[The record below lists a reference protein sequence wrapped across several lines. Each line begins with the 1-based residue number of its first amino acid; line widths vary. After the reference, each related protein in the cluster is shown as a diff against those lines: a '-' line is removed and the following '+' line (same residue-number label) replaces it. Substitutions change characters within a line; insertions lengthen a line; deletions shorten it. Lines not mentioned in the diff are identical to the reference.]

1 MIHDYEYEQAMP
13 YKYIKYR
20 KQDKDEFSEEIKSEL
35 DNYYRDIRK
44 LTESNYQDD
53 GKTDIEKLTK
63 DLGRKYKS
71 IRARFIIPFTGK
83 ESYSSQELDF
93 LFVCCYE
100 LYLKFQLN
108 QTEMSKIWGING
120 DKLERLDWYPHR
132 SFSAYHSVC
141 DKTLKPYDTDS
152 LGAKIAKV
160 MNQKV
165 QAVYMCVAFTG
176 ITNDLDLFAN
186 VSVDRNKCFLLTS
199 PLQFPDDDVT
209 SIQRANYSLARM
221 IFASGSLLFDRKKH
235 IDSGCIVREIRDVL
249 DMNIKLDNDMMY
261 EYLRNILNSGKD
273 ISQYAIEEMQSDLE
287 RYLFRYQFCQ
297 ETIDIY
303 NYHADTGY
311 FPSNIEYYD
320 EHFGGSEKWA
330 NPNDKEVIENKRKNK
345 FQGDNAELM
354 KKHADDALNEQD
366 RLIPL
371 ICDCLDAQKLFKSG
385 NDFFRAWIAVVRSM
399 ANEKFILGIPS
410 DNKKTSDESDY
421 SERFKAE
428 VLVAA
433 CYWLSEVF
441 QDERYSYEEVQK
453 YLKTGQLAKYFDAF
467 SYFQQ
472 NAKNKSLYMIDEA
485 GGILE
490 ELRNIPKFKEKYS
503 KDIKRPQ
510 LIYIDTDSHSITQND
525 ISDLLG
531 LRRIVL
537 VIHDKSGSVEQYG
550 MNKLD
555 KDLNLYIA
563 V

>member
-63 DLGRKYKS
+63 DLGGKYKS

-311 FPSNIEYYD
+311 FPPNIEYYD

-433 CYWLSEVF
+433 YYWLSEVF

-472 NAKNKSLYMIDEA
+472 NTKNRSLYMIDEA

-490 ELRNIPKFKEKYS
+490 ELRNIP
-503 KDIKRPQ
+503 
-510 LIYIDTDSHSITQND
+510 
-525 ISDLLG
+525 
-531 LRRIVL
+531 
-537 VIHDKSGSVEQYG
+537 
-550 MNKLD
+550 
-555 KDLNLYIA
+555 
-563 V
+563 

>member
-1 MIHDYEYEQAMP
+1 MIHDYEHAIPYE
-13 YKYIKYR
+13 YVIYR
-20 KQDKDEFSEEIKSEL
+20 KLDKVEFTEEIKSKL

-44 LTESNYQDD
+44 LTESNYQTDE
-53 GKTDIEKLTK
+53 KTDIEKLTK
-63 DLGRKYKS
+63 VLGEKYKS
-71 IRARFIIPFTGK
+71 IRTKYIIPFTGK

-93 LFVCCYE
+93 LFVCSYE
-100 LYLKFQLN
+100 LYLKFHIN
-108 QTEMSKIWGING
+108 QTEMNKIWGIDG
-120 DKLERLDWYPHR
+120 DRLERLDWYPQR
-132 SFSAYHSVC
+132 SFSAFYSAC
-141 DKTLKPYDTDS
+141 DKTLKPYDSDS
-152 LGAKIAKV
+152 LGVKIAKV

-235 IDSGCIVREIRDVL
+235 IDSGCIVRKIRDVL

-261 EYLRNILNSGKD
+261 EYLRNILNSGND

-303 NYHADTGY
+303 NYHADIGY
-311 FPSNIEYYD
+311 FPPNIEYYD
-320 EHFGGSEKWA
+320 EHFGGSKKWA
-330 NPNDKEVIENKRKNK
+330 NPNDKEVLENKRKNK

-354 KKHADDALNEQD
+354 QKHADDALNEQD
-366 RLIPL
+366 SLIPL
-371 ICDCLDAQKLFKSG
+371 IYGCLDAQKLFKSG
-385 NDFFRAWIAVVRSM
+385 NEFFREWIAVVRSL

-410 DNKKTSDESDY
+410 DDKKTSDKSEH
-421 SERFKAE
+421 SERFEAE

-441 QDERYSYEEVQK
+441 QDERYTCEEVQK
-453 YLKTGQLAKYFDAF
+453 YLNTGQLAKYFDAF

-472 NAKNKSLYMIDEA
+472 KKENKSLHMIDEA

-510 LIYIDTDSHSITQND
+510 LIYIDTDSHSVTQND

>member
-1 MIHDYEYEQAMP
+1 MIHDYGYEQAIP
-13 YKYIKYR
+13 YKFIKYK
-20 KQDKDEFSEEIKSEL
+20 KQDKVEFTEEIKCEL
-35 DNYYRDIRK
+35 DNYYKDIRK
-44 LTESNYQDD
+44 LTESNYLID
-53 GKTDIEKLTK
+53 GKADIKKLSK
-63 DLGRKYKS
+63 DLGGKYKS
-71 IRARFIIPFTGK
+71 IRTKFIIPFTGK

-100 LYLKFQLN
+100 LYLKFKLN
-108 QTEMSKIWGING
+108 QTEMNKIWGING
-120 DKLERLDWYPHR
+120 DKLDRLDWYPHR

-152 LGAKIAKV
+152 LGAKIAKCI
-160 MNQKV
+160 NQKV
-165 QAVYMCVAFTG
+165 QARYASGAFTG

-186 VSVDRNKCFLLTS
+186 VSVDKTKCFILTS
-199 PLQFPDDDVT
+199 PLQFSDDDVS
-209 SIQRANYSLARM
+209 SIQRANYALARM
-221 IFASGSLLFDRKKH
+221 LFASGGHLFDTEKYV
-235 IDSGCIVREIRDVL
+235 DTGCIVDKIGEVL
-249 DMNIKLDNDMMY
+249 EMKIDWDNNMMY
-261 EYLRNILNSGKD
+261 EYLRNILNSGND

-311 FPSNIEYYD
+311 FPPNIEYYD
-320 EHFGGSEKWA
+320 EHFGGSKKWA
-330 NPNDKEVIENKRKNK
+330 NPNDKEVLENKRKNK

-354 KKHADDALNEQD
+354 QKHADDALNEQD

-371 ICDCLDAQKLFKSG
+371 VYECLDAQKLFKSG
-385 NDFFRAWIAVVRSM
+385 NEFFREWIAVVRSL

-410 DNKKTSDESDY
+410 DDKKTSDESKY
-421 SERFKAE
+421 SERFNTE

-453 YLKTGQLAKYFDAF
+453 YLNSGQLAKYFDAF

-472 NAKNKSLYMIDEA
+472 NAKNRSLYMIDEA

-510 LIYIDTDSHSITQND
+510 LIYIDTDSHSVTQND

-531 LRRIVL
+531 LSRIVL

>member
-1 MIHDYEYEQAMP
+1 MIHDYGYEEAIP
-13 YKYIKYR
+13 YKFIKYK
-20 KQDKDEFSEEIKSEL
+20 KQDKVEFTEEIKSEL

-44 LTESNYQDD
+44 LTESNYLID
-53 GKTDIEKLTK
+53 GKADIKKLTK
-63 DLGRKYKS
+63 DLGGKYKS

-100 LYLKFQLN
+100 LYLKFQLT
-108 QTEMSKIWGING
+108 QTEMNKIWGING
-120 DKLERLDWYPHR
+120 NKLDRLDWYPHR
-132 SFSAYHSVC
+132 SFSAYRSVC

-165 QAVYMCVAFTG
+165 QAVYMCGAFTG

-186 VSVDRNKCFLLTS
+186 VSVDRTKCFILTS
-199 PLQFPDDDVT
+199 PLQFSDDDVS
-209 SIQRANYSLARM
+209 SIQRANYALARM
-221 IFASGSLLFDRKKH
+221 LFASGGHLFDTEEYV
-235 IDSGCIVREIRDVL
+235 DTGCIVREIIDVL

-261 EYLRNILNSGKD
+261 EYLRNIINSGND
-273 ISQYAIEEMQSDLE
+273 ISLYAIEEMQSDLE

-311 FPSNIEYYD
+311 FPPNIEYYD

-330 NPNDKEVIENKRKNK
+330 NPNDKEVLENKRKNK

-354 KKHADDALNEQD
+354 QKHADDALNEQD
-366 RLIPL
+366 SLIPL
-371 ICDCLDAQKLFKSG
+371 IYECLDAQKLFKSG
-385 NDFFRAWIAVVRSM
+385 NEFFREWIAVVRSL

-410 DNKKTSDESDY
+410 DDKKTSDKSEH

-441 QDERYSYEEVQK
+441 QDERYSYEEVKK
-453 YLKTGQLAKYFDAF
+453 YLNTGQLAKYFDVF

-472 NAKNKSLYMIDEA
+472 KKENKSLYMIDEA

-510 LIYIDTDSHSITQND
+510 LIYIDTDSHSVTQND

-531 LRRIVL
+531 LGRIVL

-550 MNKLD
+550 MNKLN